1 MIAFAAGWA
10 VALSLSAP
18 VAAES
23 LLDPSVR
30 VVEELH
36 ANLLAVMREA
46 NTLGFEGRRERL
58 DPVLR
63 ERFNFAFMARKSVG
77 RYWSELDA
85 EQRAELVA
93 SLSDLAIATYAARFS
108 GFDGERFETLARQD
122 ASHDTVLVK
131 TRILPGSGDEVPLD
145 YRLQQDRNGKWRI
158 IDVFLNGTVSE
169 LALRRAEYSSVI
181 KRDGFPALLVALG
194 ERTTEQRVAA
204 SR

>member
-23 LLDPSVR
+23 LVDPSVR

-181 KRDGFPALLVALG
+181 KRDGFPALLIALG